1 MMSATEAAAMTTTMA
16 MKKKLTRKSAH
27 HRSTKQPRTIKST
40 SLATKKPTAITKSNG
55 MRRKS
60 KEKTIFDRSE
70 LLTTTATQQPSPLDV
85 LPIVKKKKLRKKR
98 PNVVVVSTAN
108 TTTNTTANVI
118 EPMQTSNS
126 SDTGSP
132 TNFIGSPIATHPQYV
147 SSFSEDNRTA
157 ASDNNK
163 VSVPNNNRKTHKCLY
178 VGCNKVYGK
187 SSHLKAHLRTH
198 TGEKPFPCTWDN
210 CGKRFAR
217 SDELARHTRT
227 HTGKNP
233 KIITWLSH

>member
-1 MMSATEAAAMTTTMA
+1 MTTTMA
-16 MKKKLTRKSAH
+16 MKKKLTRKPAH

-40 SLATKKPTAITKSNG
+40 SLATKKPTTMTKSNG

-60 KEKTIFDRSE
+60 KEKTILDRSA
-70 LLTTTATQQPSPLDV
+70 LLTTTATQPSSLDA

-98 PNVVVVSTAN
+98 PNVVVVTTA
-108 TTTNTTANVI
+108 NTTANVI

-132 TNFIGSPIATHPQYV
+132 TNLNFIGSPIATHPQYV

-227 HTGKNP
+227 HTGKNQNQTQTQ
-233 KIITWLSH
+233 K